1 MEVTFNDVIEYIT
14 NICDCYRSM
23 LRSSSLHHLT
33 TSQPIEENKE
43 EEEPTSSLPKM
54 TNLCNSLPRLN
65 QPTNPAISRA
75 HSLVMTG
82 KNDHQQPGVETYPAS
97 ISGPV
102 KSARYR
108 PPGFQPSMKT
118 KRIDTEEKASPAI
131 LSQSTPLLNQDP
143 TTLKVLVGIF
153 AYEFNL

>member
-1 MEVTFNDVIEYIT
+1 
-14 NICDCYRSM
+14 M

-43 EEEPTSSLPKM
+43 EEEPNSSLPRM

-65 QPTNPAISRA
+65 QPNNPAISRA

-82 KNDHQQPGVETYPAS
+82 KNEQPAASGTENYPVS

-118 KRIDTEEKASPAI
+118 KRMETEEKASPAI
-131 LSQSTPLLNQDP
+131 LSQSTPVLTQDP
-143 TTLKVLVGIF
+143 AMLKVVACAML
-153 AYEFNL
+153 